1 MAAAPP
7 VAKNGS
13 GRRFMRRKWLPL
25 RHGF

>member
-7 VAKNGS
+7 VATDGS
-13 GRRFMRRKWLPL
+13 GRGFMRRKWLQL